1 MTMPPRGRAAGGIV
15 VFGRVVAR
23 GGGCT
28 HACVAGAARDAVP
41 LGYAVIVVD
50 DA

>member
-1 MTMPPRGRAAGGIV
+1 MV
-15 VFGRVVAR
+15 VSGCLS
-23 GGGCT
+23 GDGHDLLDLTSTSPGCT